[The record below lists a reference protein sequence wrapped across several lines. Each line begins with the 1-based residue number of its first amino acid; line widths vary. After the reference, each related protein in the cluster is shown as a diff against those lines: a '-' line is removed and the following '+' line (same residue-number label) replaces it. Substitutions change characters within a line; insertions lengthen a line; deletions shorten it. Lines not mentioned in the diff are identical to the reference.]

1 MYLQYVRL
9 KYATALATA
18 EEIRFLVFLK
28 SAYLISELIFEFKN
42 MEFFLLASNF
52 IKNSNFV
59 LWGGVDW
66 PYKELGFLGGPY
78 VNRTLLPIMT
88 FFFLVSP
95 DFCHKFS
102 EKLINNLRPIDPYQ
116 NALYCSSMN

>member
-42 MEFFLLASNF
+42 LEFFLLASNF

-66 PYKELGFLGGPY
+66 P
-78 VNRTLLPIMT
+78 
-88 FFFLVSP
+88 
-95 DFCHKFS
+95 
-102 EKLINNLRPIDPYQ
+102 
-116 NALYCSSMN
+116 